1 MPTDTPP
8 DTATPGTEARP
19 GLLKQPIAVWA
30 VAFAAVVSFMGI
42 GLVDPI
48 LPAIAGELGATRSQT
63 LLLFTSYLGITG
75 LAMLL
80 TGWISSRFGAKKTL
94 MAGLALIVV
103 FAALAGSSSTIGQI
117 VGFRAGWGLGNALFI
132 ATALATI
139 VGAASGGMSHA
150 IILYEAAL
158 GLGIATGPLVGGL
171 LGEVSWRGPF
181 FGTAVLMAV
190 AFVAIATLLP
200 ATPKPAV
207 ATRISDPV
215 RALRHRGLATVAAMA
230 FLYNVGFF
238 TLLAYTPF
246 ALGISSPIGLG
257 FVFFGWGVCLAI
269 ASVVL
274 APRLQRRFGSVPV
287 VATMLAL
294 FALVLAVEAVFVD
307 VRTVLVAGTVVAGVF
322 LGVNNTIVTELVME
336 VSPAQRST
344 ASAAYSFVRF
354 IGGAIAAWAA
364 GELGEVYTDWS
375 PFALGAL
382 GVLLGLAVLLAGR
395 RHLVLVHDDPAPR
408 SPAEAQA
415 LTAGDA

>member
-1 MPTDTPP
+1 MQLNREPS
-8 DTATPGTEARP
+8 
-19 GLLKQPIAVWA
+19 LLKQPVAVWA

-48 LPAIAGELGATRSQT
+48 LPAIAGQLGATRAQT

-80 TGWISSRFGAKKTL
+80 TGWVSSRFGAKKTL
-94 MAGLALIVV
+94 LAGLALIVV
-103 FAALAGSSSTIGQI
+103 FAALAGSAGSIGQI
-117 VGFRAGWGLGNALFI
+117 VGFRAGWGLGNSLFI

-139 VGAASGGMSHA
+139 VGAASGGTAAA

-158 GLGIATGPLVGGL
+158 GLGIATGPLLGGL

-181 FGTAVLMAV
+181 FGTAALMAV

-200 ATPKPAV
+200 TTPRPAARTSV
-207 ATRISDPV
+207 KDPV
-215 RALRHRGLATVAAMA
+215 RALRHPGLRTVAITA

-246 ALGISSPIGLG
+246 ALGITSPVRLGL
-257 FVFFGWGVCLAI
+257 VFFGWGVCLAL

-274 APRLQRRFGSVPV
+274 APRLRHRFGAVPV
-287 VATMLAL
+287 VAGVLVA
-294 FALVLAVEAVFVD
+294 FALVLAVEAVFVHSQA
-307 VRTVLVAGTVVAGVF
+307 VLVVGTVVAGIP

-336 VSPAQRST
+336 VSPVPRAT

-354 IGGAIAAWAA
+354 LGGAIAAWAV
-364 GELGEVYTDWS
+364 GELGEVFTDWS
-375 PFALGAL
+375 PFALGAVGVL
-382 GVLLGLAVLLAGR
+382 AGLLVLLGGR
-395 RHLVLVHDDPAPR
+395 RHLAVAHDGPAAG
-408 SPAEAQA
+408 SPAQAQA

>member
-1 MPTDTPP
+1 MSTDTTSHTAP
-8 DTATPGTEARP
+8 DAADARP
-19 GLLKQPIAVWA
+19 GLLKQPVAVWA

-48 LPAIAGELGATRSQT
+48 LPAIAGELGATKAQT

-103 FAALAGSSSTIGQI
+103 FAALAGSSSSIAQI

-139 VGAASGGMSHA
+139 VGAASGGMANA

-190 AFVAIATLLP
+190 AFTAIVTLLP
-200 ATPKPAV
+200 STPKPAV
-207 ATRISDPV
+207 RTRISDPV
-215 RALRHRGLATVAAMA
+215 RALRHRGLATVAGMA
-230 FLYNVGFF
+230 FLYNFGFF

-246 ALGISSPIGLG
+246 ALEISSPIELG
-257 FVFFGWGVCLAI
+257 FVFFGWGICLAV

-274 APRLQRRFGSVPV
+274 APRLQRRFGTVPV
-287 VATMLAL
+287 VAAMLSL
-294 FALVLAVEAVFVD
+294 FALVLVVEAVFVD
-307 VRTVLVAGTVVAGVF
+307 VKPVLVVGTIVAGVF

-336 VSPAQRST
+336 VSPVQRST

-364 GELGEVYTDWS
+364 GELGEVFTDWS

-382 GVLLGLAVLLAGR
+382 GVVVGLAVLLSGR
-395 RHLVLVHDDPAPR
+395 RHLVVVPDDPAPH
-408 SPAEAQA
+408 SAAEAQA
-415 LTAGDA
+415 VTAGDA

>member
-1 MPTDTPP
+1 M
-8 DTATPGTEARP
+8 
-19 GLLKQPIAVWA
+19 LKQPVAVWA

-48 LPAIAGELGATRSQT
+48 LPAIAGELGATQAQT

-80 TGWISSRFGAKKTL
+80 TGWVSSRWGAKRTL
-94 MAGLALIVV
+94 LAGLAVIVV
-103 FAALAGSSSTIGQI
+103 FAALAGASGSIGAI

-139 VGAASGGMSHA
+139 VGAASGGTASA

-158 GLGIATGPLVGGL
+158 GLGIAAGPLAGGL

-190 AFVAIATLLP
+190 ALVAIATLLP
-200 ATPKPAV
+200 TSPRPAV
-207 ATRISDPV
+207 RTSISDPV
-215 RALRHRGLATVAAMA
+215 RALRHRGLLTVAAMA
-230 FLYNVGFF
+230 FLYNFGFF

-246 ALGISSPIGLG
+246 ALGISSPVRLGL
-257 FVFFGWGVCLAI
+257 VFFGWGVCLAV
-269 ASVVL
+269 ASVAI
-274 APRLQRRFGSVPV
+274 APPLQRRFGAVPV
-287 VATMLAL
+287 VSAMLAL
-294 FALVLAVEAVFVD
+294 FALVLLVEAAGVEH
-307 VRTVLVAGTVVAGVF
+307 RAVLVAGTVVAGLF

-344 ASAAYSFVRF
+344 ASAAYSCVRF

-375 PFALGAL
+375 PFVLGAL
-382 GVLLGLAVLLAGR
+382 GVLGGLLVLRLGR
-395 RHLVLVHDDPAPR
+395 RHVVVVHAEAAPR
-408 SPAEAQA
+408 SAAEAQA
-415 LTAGDA
+415 VTAGDA